1 MKEELNLEEI
11 RKDIDRIDREMAKL
25 FEERMN
31 VVMKVAEYKK
41 INNMPVKDRARE
53 ERVLEKANH
62 IIKNKKYVSGFQKIL
77 RDIMDFS
84 CELQGEEL
92 KK

>member
-1 MKEELNLEEI
+1 MKEELNLEDI

-41 INNMPVKDRARE
+41 INNMPVKDKARE
-53 ERVLEKANH
+53 ERVLEKVNH
-62 IIKNKKYVSGFQKIL
+62 IIENKKYVSGFQKIL

-84 CELQGEEL
+84 CELQDEEL

>member
-1 MKEELNLEEI
+1 MKEELNLEDI
-11 RKDIDRIDREMAKL
+11 RKNIDRIDKEMAKL

-41 INNMPVKDRARE
+41 INNIPVKDKARE

-62 IIKNKKYVSGFQKIL
+62 IIENKKYVSGFQKIL

-84 CELQGEEL
+84 CELQDEEL